1 MSLETTLNIVSK
13 TRFLILVVH
22 FLNCVILFMTY
33 FIYIFCFD
41 DGRSLVGLG
50 PDIWFSDWNSSS
62 CMLLT
67 LFSTCLLLLCSGY
80 QGDGRVCTLIDRCSV
95 NNGGC
100 HPQASCS
107 SALGNDS
114 SLPLVWGILGWPS
127 KAKSST
133 SKILTLVFKPNI
145 NPCYKTIQLDFLWF
159 ALVFASFSQDN

>member
-50 PDIWFSDWNSSS
+50 PDIWYSDWNSSS

-67 LFSTCLLLLCSGY
+67 LFFTCLLLLCSGY

-114 SLPLVWGILGWPS
+114 SLPLVWGFLGWPS
-127 KAKSST
+127 KANQPFKI
-133 SKILTLVFKPNI
+133 KILYFQNSYFGLQTKYQSML
-145 NPCYKTIQLDFLWF
+145 
-159 ALVFASFSQDN
+159 